1 MENELKNMLQEAEA
15 QHAKLVVLHVQMTEQ
30 LSKLTEDSKK
40 LIHTLTV
47 SNGEIQ
53 AYRKA
58 LEIINK
64 HKE

>member
-53 AYRKA
+53 AYRKT

>member
-30 LSKLTEDSKK
+30 HSKLTEDSKK

-53 AYRKA
+53 AYRKT

>member
-1 MENELKNMLQEAEA
+1 METDLNNMLQEAEA
-15 QHAKLVVLHVQMTEQ
+15 QHTKLVVLHVQMTEQ
-30 LSKLTEDSKK
+30 INKLTEENKK
-40 LIHTLTV
+40 LIHTLTI
-47 SNGEIQ
+47 STGEIQ